1 MPAPSPAD
9 APPAMSGP
17 TRPSPCII
25 LIGMAGAGKSTVGE
39 ALARTLGWAFMDSDH
54 LIEAVYAARL
64 QDVTDALGKS
74 AFLDVE
80 SSVVSAIKANRT
92 VIATGGSVVDREQTM
107 RHLAS
112 LGPLVY
118 LDVPFTVVEERIA
131 RNPQRGLAIAPG
143 QTLRDIFQEREE
155 LYTRYATLR
164 CPAADKN
171 PQQCVNWIVQQ
182 LPAEVTMPDRP

>member
-1 MPAPSPAD
+1 MSAPSPAD

-39 ALARTLGWAFMDSDH
+39 ALARTLGWAFVDSDH

-92 VIATGGSVVDREQTM
+92 VIATGGSVVYREQTM